1 MSISVDSSSYATYLQ
16 QLQSSSKSNSSAQ
29 VQSGTD
35 SRPPPPPADGD
46 NPMMKDLTSALSELG
61 IDVSSLTGSSDDD
74 SDDSTTTSSTSSS
87 SSSSSTSATSSSDAQ
102 SALQSFVQSLMETL
116 HQQGASGSQTAS
128 SDGYGDSN
136 PMKQDM
142 QTLIAKLS
150 SGSDS
155 SDTSDSGVS
164 SLQSK
169 FNDLLSSLGASN
181 SGASLSDFLGNFAS
195 KMPSGGSATGNLVNT
210 TA

>member
-1 MSISVDSSSYATYLQ
+1 
-16 QLQSSSKSNSSAQ
+16 
-29 VQSGTD
+29 
-35 SRPPPPPADGD
+35 
-46 NPMMKDLTSALSELG
+46 
-61 IDVSSLTGSSDDD
+61 
-74 SDDSTTTSSTSSS
+74 
-87 SSSSSTSATSSSDAQ
+87 
-102 SALQSFVQSLMETL
+102 
-116 HQQGASGSQTAS
+116 
-128 SDGYGDSN
+128 
-136 PMKQDM
+136 M

-155 SDTSDSGVS
+155 SSDSSDSGVS

>member
-61 IDVSSLTGSSDDD
+61 IDVSSLTGRSDDD
-74 SDDSTTTSSTSSS
+74 SDDSSTSSTSTSSS
-87 SSSSSTSATSSSDAQ
+87 SSSSSTSATSNSDAQ

-155 SDTSDSGVS
+155 SDSGVS

>member
-87 SSSSSTSATSSSDAQ
+87 SSSSSSTSATSSSDAQ

-155 SDTSDSGVS
+155 SDSGVS

>member
-1 MSISVDSSSYATYLQ
+1 
-16 QLQSSSKSNSSAQ
+16 
-29 VQSGTD
+29 
-35 SRPPPPPADGD
+35 
-46 NPMMKDLTSALSELG
+46 
-61 IDVSSLTGSSDDD
+61 
-74 SDDSTTTSSTSSS
+74 
-87 SSSSSTSATSSSDAQ
+87 
-102 SALQSFVQSLMETL
+102 METL

-155 SDTSDSGVS
+155 SSDSSDSGVS